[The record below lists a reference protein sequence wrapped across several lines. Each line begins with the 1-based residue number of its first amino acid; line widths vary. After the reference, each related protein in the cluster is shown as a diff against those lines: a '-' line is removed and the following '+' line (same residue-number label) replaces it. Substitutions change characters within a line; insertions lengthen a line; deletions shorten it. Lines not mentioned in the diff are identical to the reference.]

1 MSAQNLKSDKKSVF
15 MSIRLTEELR
25 EQIRQEAKKSQ
36 RTLAGQVLHY
46 VTRSIEQEQVK
57 IIHKL

>member
-1 MSAQNLKSDKKSVF
+1 MSIQNLKSDKKSVF

-25 EQIRQEAKKSQ
+25 EQIRKQAKESQ

-46 VTRSIEQEQVK
+46 VTRSIAQEQAK
-57 IIHKL
+57 N

>member
-1 MSAQNLKSDKKSVF
+1 MSTKNLKSDKKSVF

-25 EQIRQEAKKSQ
+25 EQIRQQAKESQ

-46 VTRSIEQEQVK
+46 VTRSIAQEQAK
-57 IIHKL
+57 QK